1 MSNWC
6 SSLVRG
12 NTERKREERQ
22 KMILVALGRL
32 GAWSLPVTDT
42 DPGRRGKE
50 TGRIPHKTSV
60 LRMFKG
66 RDSLQNQRS
75 LMVHHLAGWFVLGF
89 WCSPLLLLNK
99 ESARILFLGK
109 ITRPVLLLS
118 EEGISIFLNRREVP
132 NDTSPVIRWPRCV
145 PVVPQISQVDMHLK
159 RAATT

>member
-22 KMILVALGRL
+22 KMILVILGRL
-32 GAWSLPVTDT
+32 DTWSIPVTDT

-66 RDSLQNQRS
+66 RDSPQNQKS
-75 LMVHHLAGWFVLGF
+75 LMVHQLAGWFVLGF
-89 WCSPLLLLNK
+89 WCSPLLLLSK

-109 ITRPVLLLS
+109 IARPVLLPS
-118 EEGISIFLNRREVP
+118 EESISILLNRREKA
-132 NDTSPVIRWPRCV
+132 NATSLAIRWPRCV
-145 PVVPQISQVDMHLK
+145 LIVPQISQVDMHLK
-159 RAATT
+159 RAVTT